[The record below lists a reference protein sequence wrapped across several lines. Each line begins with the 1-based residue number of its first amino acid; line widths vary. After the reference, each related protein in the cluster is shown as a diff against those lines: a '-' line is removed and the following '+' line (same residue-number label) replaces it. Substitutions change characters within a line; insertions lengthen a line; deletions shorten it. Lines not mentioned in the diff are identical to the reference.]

1 MERDERLADHDERG
15 GICVRNSRQILP
27 QRHDRKDAEDA
38 DGNKDAFDDPGRDK
52 SKGEDLVHP
61 LEEREQH
68 DSAADVRD
76 DEEQL

>member
-1 MERDERLADHDERG
+1 MPTTKPGPSWNVQPWSATSDL
-15 GICVRNSRQILP
+15 
-27 QRHDRKDAEDA
+27 QRHDCKEAEDA
-38 DGNKDAFDDPGRDK
+38 DGDEDAFDDPGRDK